1 MGSANAANRFVH
13 VVGANLP
20 GGKCQVH
27 VAGSDCMG
35 DASPAGGVRS
45 APRPCGVGTAA
56 AFRRCP
62 GCCLALPRVFF
73 TEAAFGFGMA
83 TFAPAAPVAASA
95 AACASTRR
103 IAWRSMT
110 HCTVCVVKKSGS
122 ALVSERAN

>member
-1 MGSANAANRFVH
+1 MGSASAANWLLH
-13 VVGANLP
+13 VVGSDLP
-20 GGKCQVH
+20 GGKYQAH
-27 VAGSDCMG
+27 VVVSDCT
-35 DASPAGGVRS
+35 PAGGVRY

-56 AFRRCP
+56 AFRGFT
-62 GCCLALPRVFF
+62 GCCRFS
-73 TEAAFGFGMA
+73 FGIA

-122 ALVSERAN
+122 TLVSERAN

>member
-1 MGSANAANRFVH
+1 MGSASAANWLLH
-13 VVGANLP
+13 VVGSDSS
-20 GGKCQVH
+20 GGKYQAH
-27 VAGSDCMG
+27 VVGSDCMG
-35 DASPAGGVRS
+35 DAAPAGGVRS
-45 APRPCGVGTAA
+45 APRPCGVGTAT
-56 AFRRCP
+56 AFRAFT
-62 GCCLALPRVFF
+62 GCCR
-73 TEAAFGFGMA
+73 FGFGIA

>member
-1 MGSANAANRFVH
+1 MGSANAANWFVH

-27 VAGSDCMG
+27 VVGSDCMG
-35 DASPAGGVRS
+35 DAPPAGGVRS

-56 AFRRCP
+56 AFRAFT
-62 GCCLALPRVFF
+62 GCCR
-73 TEAAFGFGMA
+73 FGFGIA
-83 TFAPAAPVAASA
+83 TFAPAVPVAAV

>member
-1 MGSANAANRFVH
+1 MGSASAANWLLHDV
-13 VVGANLP
+13 
-20 GGKCQVH
+20 
-27 VAGSDCMG
+27 GSDCVG
-35 DASPAGGVRS
+35 DAAVGGLWY

-83 TFAPAAPVAASA
+83 TFSPAAPVAATA

-122 ALVSERAN
+122 ASVSERAN